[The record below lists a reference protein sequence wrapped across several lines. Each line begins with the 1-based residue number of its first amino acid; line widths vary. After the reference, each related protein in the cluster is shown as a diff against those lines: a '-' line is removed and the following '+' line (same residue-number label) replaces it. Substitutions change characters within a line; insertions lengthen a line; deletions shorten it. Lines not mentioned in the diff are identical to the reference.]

1 MAYVLMAI
9 PAELVSAV
17 SEFLEKQGRSGAFLP
32 PETRL
37 APFPPADRHAE
48 EGGFVHGWDEA
59 TVRRAYRE
67 SADGMRRLLDFLAR
81 NPGQEISSYELADAV
96 EARYGWNTI
105 AGMLGAFGRRCVNR
119 YGRSL
124 PMWEFRYDSEG
135 RILLTMPN
143 GPAKAIR
150 GVNSP

>member
-17 SEFLEKQGRSGAFLP
+17 SEFLEKQGRSGAFLS
-32 PETRL
+32 PETL
-37 APFPPADRHAE
+37 APLPPGDRHAE
-48 EGGFVHGWDEA
+48 ESGFVHGWDEV

-81 NPGQEISSYELADAV
+81 NPGREISSYELADAV

-105 AGMLGAFGRRCVNR
+105 AGMLGAFGRRCANR

-135 RILLTMPN
+135 RILLTMPE
-143 GPAKAIR
+143 GPARAI
-150 GVNSP
+150 VSVKST